1 MVLFPA
7 LQSSNY
13 VSSTLKRPIMTYTK
27 MNNKRILKIKP
38 IFPPNL
44 SHVFV
49 QVRCALSLF
58 ALSVLGPT
66 CDYVIMKLSHK
77 RLLRVHAFVNGN
89 SHIHW
94 RLLLIE
100 SRSYRSFHFRA
111 AQSLGVTHCVSFFL
125 SVMHYS
131 VLSKPIYSVTTT
143 CLLRPTGCGT
153 TDKGRKGNFASV
165 WNAVSI
171 WRLCAGFQGGEK
183 RTNKT
188 KLAASE
194 SLRTP
199 CVRGSD
205 WQQEPS
211 QVG

>member
-1 MVLFPA
+1 MG
-7 LQSSNY
+7 
-13 VSSTLKRPIMTYTK
+13 TLTFIDGCFLLSRA
-27 MNNKRILKIKP
+27 RIGHFISEL
-38 IFPPNL
+38 L
-44 SHVFV
+44 SRWGLRIVF
-49 QVRCALSLF
+49 
-58 ALSVLGPT
+58 
-66 CDYVIMKLSHK
+66 
-77 RLLRVHAFVNGN
+77 
-89 SHIHW
+89 
-94 RLLLIE
+94 
-100 SRSYRSFHFRA
+100 
-111 AQSLGVTHCVSFFL
+111 FF

-131 VLSKPIYSVTTT
+131 VLSKPIYSVTTM
-143 CLLRPTGCGT
+143 CLLRQTGCGT